1 MNASAYLD
9 GLPFP
14 ADDFQRRAAGAIDEG
29 ASVVVSAPTGSG
41 KTVVA
46 EAAIARAIGLGRR
59 AIYTTPI
66 KALSNQ
72 KFGDFRRAHG
82 DDVVGLLTGDNTIN
96 PGASI
101 VVMTTEVLRNMMYAD
116 SADLLA
122 VGVVV
127 LDEVHY
133 LQDRQRGAVWEE
145 IIIHLDPAI
154 PLVCLSATVANAEE
168 FADWIGERRGHTSL
182 IVSDERPVPLES
194 LYLLRD
200 TWDRSQLRLH
210 PLFHGSRPNERLAR
224 TLRSGGGRRYA
235 APRRF
240 ETAELLRRS
249 GLLPAIYFIFSRAG
263 CDAAVDAVVERGLSL
278 TAPSDRSRIRELAS
292 QRLAHLSPS
301 DLAVIGHDRWLR
313 GLTAGVAAHHAG
325 LVPAM
330 KETVEELFAAG
341 LVRLVFATE
350 TLALGINMPARSVV
364 LESLSKFT
372 GEGHE
377 LLQPGDYTQLTGRA
391 GRRGIDTEGT
401 AVVLHSPYVEV
412 DRAVA
417 IAARGS
423 HPLRSSFRP
432 TYNMAVN
439 LIARYDR
446 PTAEALLDASFARY
460 SETRRSR
467 EAGERLAAD
476 EARLA
481 GLRARAEPA
490 GDGVWDDARHP
501 TPSPATAVAELTRSL
516 APGDVL
522 DGVSRASPEA
532 RHAVVARAW
541 GSHPRL
547 VTVDESGA
555 MHRLATTRLPV
566 SLSVLGRIDLPTPR
580 RTRDP
585 GFRKQVT
592 DTLRAFQPV
601 PDERRSVEQPTT
613 GTDDAAALDAARR
626 ALRLEARMERDRL
639 ALETSGGGLVRRLDA
654 LVTVLGEHGYTSGW
668 SLTDKGQR
676 LRRLYNELDLVLSEA
691 LDAGLFLDLDG
702 PSTAAVASAFT
713 YEARRETSAAE
724 WPRGLGAVGDRLE
737 EAWTAISTRERA
749 LGIPPSRAPDPGFA
763 EPIRTWASGALL
775 GDVIGT
781 EISVGDFVRN
791 CRQLIDL
798 LRQVVDGGHSGAPAA
813 RSAID
818 AIDRGVVSAVGIL

>member
-1 MNASAYLD
+1 VNASSYLD

-14 ADDFQRRAAGAIDEG
+14 ADDFQRSAARAIDEG
-29 ASVVVSAPTGSG
+29 SSVVVSAPTGSG

-72 KFGDFRRAHG
+72 KFGDFRRVHG
-82 DDVVGLLTGDNTIN
+82 DNAVGLLTGDNTIN

-116 SADLLA
+116 SADLRA

-154 PLVCLSATVANAEE
+154 PLVCLSATVANARE
-168 FADWIGERRGHTSL
+168 FADWIGERRGRTEL
-182 IVSDERPVPLES
+182 IASDERPVPLES

-200 TWDRSQLRLH
+200 TWDRGQLRLH

-235 APRRF
+235 APRRY
-240 ETAELLRRS
+240 ETAELLRRA

-263 CDAAVDAVVERGLSL
+263 CDAAVDTVVERGLDLAS
-278 TAPSDRSRIRELAS
+278 PSDRSRIREVAS
-292 QRLAHLSPS
+292 QRLAHLNPS

-313 GLTAGVAAHHAG
+313 GLAAGVAAHHAG

-401 AVVLHSPYVEV
+401 AVVLHSPYVEL

-467 EAGERLAAD
+467 EARDRLAAD
-476 EARLA
+476 EERLSD
-481 GLRARAEPA
+481 LRARAERAGEDVWAEAREPA
-490 GDGVWDDARHP
+490 
-501 TPSPATAVAELTRSL
+501 PSPSAAVAELTRSL
-516 APGDVL
+516 VPGDVL
-522 DGVSRASPEA
+522 DGVSRSAPEA

-555 MHRLATTRLPV
+555 MHRLATTRLPISV
-566 SLSVLGRIDLPTPR
+566 SVLGRIDLPTPR

-585 GFRKQVT
+585 AFRKQVT
-592 DTLRAFQPV
+592 DTLRAFEPV
-601 PDERRSVEQPTT
+601 AGERRSVEQARP
-613 GTDDAAALDAARR
+613 GPDDAAALDAARR
-626 ALRLEARMERDRL
+626 ALRLEARMERDRS
-639 ALETSGGGLVRRLDA
+639 ALDTSGGGLVRRLDA
-654 LVTVLGEHGYTSGW
+654 LVTVLGDHGYVDGW

-676 LRRLYNELDLVLSEA
+676 LRRLYNELDLVVSEA
-691 LDAGLFLDLDG
+691 LDDGLFLDLDG
-702 PSTAAVASAFT
+702 PSTAAVVSAFT
-713 YEARRETSAAE
+713 YEARRETSSYE
-724 WPRGLGAVGDRLE
+724 WPRGLSAVGERLE
-737 EAWTAISTRERA
+737 EIWTAISARERS

-763 EPIRTWASGALL
+763 EPIRSWASGALL
-775 GDVIGT
+775 IDVIGT

-798 LRQVVDGGHSGAPAA
+798 LRQVVDGGHPGAPAA
-813 RSAID
+813 RRAIE
-818 AIDRGVVSAVGIL
+818 AIDRGVVAAVGIL